1 MQNLSHLDLILLL
14 ASSSLKE
21 DGGTLFFSFQKK
33 CMQDFVVVV
42 AVVFSTFVKFSW
54 CIFSSF
60 LCNTSCKGN
69 DLKLRT
75 VTLPH
80 IWNLAVLCTQDFG
93 HSGKRYCCK
102 VTVKEPRLWKSLT
115 LMIFGRS
122 LSAQVCFFIM
132 SFAYFNLFWI
142 FKKLSVE
149 LKTSVNNS
157 DTYWIILHR
166 KKFQTYQS

>member
-1 MQNLSHLDLILLL
+1 MVAHCFFHFKKSACRILLL
-14 ASSSLKE
+14 LLL
-21 DGGTLFFSFQKK
+21 LFFQLLSN
-33 CMQDFVVVV
+33 
-42 AVVFSTFVKFSW
+42 
-54 CIFSSF
+54 F
-60 LCNTSCKGN
+60 L
-69 DLKLRT
+69 DAFFLHFF
-75 VTLPH
+75 VTLRAKVM
-80 IWNLAVLCTQDFG
+80 IWNFVLSLFLIYETLQSCVHSTQEFG

-142 FKKLSVE
+142 FKKLSAE
-149 LKTSVNNS
+149 LKTSINNS